1 MSTLSS
7 VRDKFFW
14 SKLSKIPLAA
24 SALVL
29 VVGLGG
35 CVTVEGTN
43 ALVNIETFEREVA
56 TETLKGVGVLE
67 REKKEVLKTPR
78 APLALPKDNS
88 MLPPPTV
95 ANTALLPED
104 SDSVQIDA
112 SGLTEEDIK
121 RLRNARVVDLRTLS
135 GRPLTEAESRK
146 LIARMQAARVE
157 ISQNV
162 ARPLYLP
169 ADEYFTV
176 MGDVNLICLAENG
189 DLVSLN
195 DPRCPP
201 EIRAALQNN

>member
-1 MSTLSS
+1 MHSLSF
-7 VRDKFFW
+7 VRGKF
-14 SKLSKIPLAA
+14 SKLALAA

-29 VVGLGG
+29 ALSLGG

-43 ALVNIETFEREVA
+43 ALVNAETFEREVA
-56 TETLKGVGVLE
+56 TETLKGLGVID
-67 REKKEVLKTPR
+67 RENKEVLKTPR
-78 APLALPKDNS
+78 APLALPKDSS

-95 ANTALLPED
+95 TSTALLPED
-104 SDSVQIDA
+104 SDNVQIDA

-146 LIARMQAARVE
+146 LIARMQAARIE
-157 ISQNV
+157 LSQNV

-176 MGDVNLICLAENG
+176 FGDVNLICLAKNG
-189 DLVSLN
+189 DLVSLK

>member
-1 MSTLSS
+1 MRNLSF
-7 VRDKFFW
+7 VRGKF
-14 SKLSKIPLAA
+14 SKLALAT

-29 VVGLGG
+29 ALSLGG

-43 ALVNIETFEREVA
+43 ALVSAETFEREVA
-56 TETLKGVGVLE
+56 TETLKGLGVIE
-67 REKKEVLKTPR
+67 REKKGSIKTPR
-78 APLALPKDNS
+78 APLALPKDS
-88 MLPPPTV
+88 SILPPPTV
-95 ANTALLPED
+95 ISTALLPED
-104 SDSVQIDA
+104 SDNVQIDA

-162 ARPLYLP
+162 TRPLYLP